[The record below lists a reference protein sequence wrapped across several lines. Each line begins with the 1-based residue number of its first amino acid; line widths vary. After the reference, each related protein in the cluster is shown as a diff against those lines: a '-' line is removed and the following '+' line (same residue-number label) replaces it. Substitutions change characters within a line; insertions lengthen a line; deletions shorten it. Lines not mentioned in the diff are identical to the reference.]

1 MDPII
6 KVSLH
11 LKDGNIVHLTSRDDY
26 GYLSTVLAAS
36 EIKSVEVVSTKTKI
50 EKLVHQ
56 HFSV

>member
-1 MDPII
+1 MDPIL

-11 LKDGNIVHLTSRDDY
+11 LKDGQSVHLSSRDPD
-26 GYLSTVLAAS
+26 GYLSAVLAAS
-36 EIKSVEVVSTKTKI
+36 EVKSVEVVSTKTKI